1 MSQTKEMTLLAVDE
15 LTVESKV
22 KVRDVLGAT
31 DKAARDTPRRRRR
44 RATNHVRLQRRVRT
58 GDWMTTVVSE
68 DDARAMGI
76 LTTDKKLI
84 VYHTKR
90 ALHGFRVLIAVHT
103 EGAEVY
109 LSGTRVARWMPRHAA
124 LAEAMRWCGRPAFLD
139 NLARLRVR
147 MNAKNKGP
155 TATGRL
161 KA

>member
-1 MSQTKEMTLLAVDE
+1 MSQTKEMTLLGFDE

-22 KVRDVLGAT
+22 KVRDVLGVTEVAV
-31 DKAARDTPRRRRR
+31 RDTPRRRRH
-44 RATNHVRLQRRVRT
+44 RAANHVRLQRRLRV
-58 GDWMTTVVSE
+58 GDWRAKVVSGE
-68 DDARAMGI
+68 DARKLGI
-76 LTTDKKLI
+76 VTVDDDVA
-84 VYHTKR
+84 VYHTGHK
-90 ALHGFRVLIAVHT
+90 LHGFSVWIAIST

-109 LSGTRVARWMPRHAA
+109 LSGNRVARYDA
-124 LAEAMRWCGRPAFLD
+124 LDEAMRWCGRPAFLD